1 MKDLRKSL
9 EDNYLTFITFAVG
22 IVILISLIVC
32 VVTFFVK
39 KVKNNKM

>member
-9 EDNYLTFITFAVG
+9 EDNYLTFISITVG
-22 IVILISLIVC
+22 IVVLISLIVC